1 LVLGFYG
8 RDPAPSMHAIMALD
22 MPSPAVG
29 YTSYRPGERNTP
41 HEKRC
46 RLSATSRVGKSRK
59 HRRWR

>member
-1 LVLGFYG
+1 
-8 RDPAPSMHAIMALD
+8 MHAIMALD

-29 YTSYRPGERNTP
+29 STSYRPGERNTP